1 MELGTLQIQIFVS
14 LVVVLGTAFVA
25 FLCDFLKGNNEQL
38 RERNIEMQV
47 RQEEQ
52 QRFGVWEPAKLLKG
66 IEALLKNT
74 PALQHGA
81 PPVVAPVEAPL
92 EPAQSP
98 SWEQPAEPAAAKG
111 ATWASKEELE
121 KLAERAARIR
131 ERHESRKAAEETS
144 EAEVVTPTVL
154 PVALASLGG
163 IAEALAATE
172 AEAAPEQAEAAL
184 AAAETPP
191 LGAETEGV
199 EQEPQAASAQSEAGG
214 VLECVAAESV
224 AAEAAAEAEPVA
236 VEAESVAVEAE
247 SVAVEAEPVAVEA
260 EPVAVEAEVL
270 TIEPE
275 APSLEAEAP
284 AVEAEARATEPEAPA
299 TEAEADGSEEW
310 AGEPVAGLQMA
321 LPHEIPQVAEPRV
334 AELARADE
342 EAILAARE
350 MPRLPE
356 GELPLAPIEAMQ
368 AEAVEDVVEL
378 DAAGPAVV
386 EVVEA
391 EPVVETEAEPV
402 AEAQVGP
409 VADETEQSEAG
420 GEPEFLRVRVLPID
434 QPVKEEAEEVA
445 GAALEVDGRKLIAA
459 PEAEAREAEA
469 RELETIQPA
478 GETEAPETEAPHTEA
493 AHTEAAELTVAPVAE
508 DATEPAAEITSLHE
522 SLAKEEPG
530 LPAGL
535 HDVTLLRERMKAN
548 LDFEGVAVSIG
559 INDYDA
565 LRQKLDTSA
574 GAESMASVERLIQS
588 MLKGSDFACRFQD
601 DEFILLFPGEA
612 DSSAQRRLFQI
623 SEKLWDFQLRS
634 LGHHSIMFS
643 WGGLEVKRDTLS
655 DAVASARERMF
666 QTKRNRTGAIEMRK
680 RVVNG

>member
-1 MELGTLQIQIFVS
+1 MELGSLEVQIFVS
-14 LVVVLGTAFVA
+14 LVVVLGTAFIALV
-25 FLCDFLKGNNEQL
+25 CDFLKGNNEQL

-52 QRFGVWEPAKLLKG
+52 RRFGVWEPAKLLKG

-81 PPVVAPVEAPL
+81 PPVVTPVEAPL

-131 ERHESRKAAEETS
+131 ERHESRKASEETS
-144 EAEVVTPTVL
+144 ETEPAAPTVL
-154 PVALASLGG
+154 PVALASLSG
-163 IAEALAATE
+163 IAEPVAETE
-172 AEAAPEQAEAAL
+172 AEAATERVEDAAERVEEAL

-191 LGAETEGV
+191 LAAETEGV
-199 EQEPQAASAQSEAGG
+199 EQEPQAASAQSEARG
-214 VLECVAAESV
+214 VLEWVTAESV
-224 AAEAAAEAEPVA
+224 TAEAALAGEP
-236 VEAESVAVEAE
+236 VEAEAAVEAE

-260 EPVAVEAEVL
+260 EVL
-270 TIEPE
+270 TMAPE
-275 APSLEAEAP
+275 AAALEAEAP
-284 AVEAEARATEPEAPA
+284 VIEIEAQEERPEEPSI
-299 TEAEADGSEEW
+299 EADTDTAREW

-321 LPHEIPQVAEPRV
+321 LPHELPQVTESGL
-334 AELARADE
+334 AELARVDE
-342 EAILAARE
+342 EAILAAQE
-350 MPRLPE
+350 TPRLPE
-356 GELPLAPIEAMQ
+356 GELPLAPMEPAP
-368 AEAVEDVVEL
+368 AEAAEDVVEL
-378 DAAGPAVV
+378 DAAEPAVV
-386 EVVEA
+386 EVVEDA
-391 EPVVETEAEPV
+391 AADDEAQAEPV
-402 AEAQVGP
+402 AEAQAEP
-409 VADETEQSEAG
+409 VADEAEPSEAG

-459 PEAEAREAEA
+459 PEPDTQEVEAL
-469 RELETIQPA
+469 ELEAIQA
-478 GETEAPETEAPHTEA
+478 AAETEAPEI
-493 AHTEAAELTVAPVAE
+493 EAAELTTEPVAE
-508 DATEPAAEITSLHE
+508 DATEPTAEITSLHE

-535 HDVTLLRERMKAN
+535 HDVTLLRERIKAN
-548 LDFEGVAVSIG
+548 LNFEGVAVSIG

>member
-52 QRFGVWEPAKLLKG
+52 RRFGVWEPAKLLKG

-74 PALQHGA
+74 PAVQYGA
-81 PPVVAPVEAPL
+81 PPEVAPVEAPL
-92 EPAQSP
+92 EPVQTP
-98 SWEQPAEPAAAKG
+98 SWEQPAEPAAVKSG
-111 ATWASKEELE
+111 TWASKEELE

-131 ERHESRKAAEETS
+131 ERHEARKAAEETS
-144 EAEVVTPTVL
+144 ETEKVAPVML
-154 PVALASLGG
+154 PVALASISG
-163 IAEALAATE
+163 ISEAEPIP
-172 AEAAPEQAEAAL
+172 EAAPERVEEAQ

-191 LGAETEGV
+191 LAAETESV
-199 EQEPQAASAQSEAGG
+199 EQESQAASAQSEAGG
-214 VLECVAAESV
+214 ILEGVTAEAEPAEGVAAEGQ
-224 AAEAAAEAEPVA
+224 AQAEAAVECVEAVPEAVTEAEPDAVEAEPVA
-236 VEAESVAVEAE
+236 P
-247 SVAVEAEPVAVEA
+247 EAEPVAVEA
-260 EPVAVEAEVL
+260 EPVALEAEPVAVEAEPVAL
-270 TIEPE
+270 EAEP
-275 APSLEAEAP
+275 AALEAEAAEMVTETP
-284 AVEAEARATEPEAPA
+284 AG
-299 TEAEADGSEEW
+299 EAEADGPEEW
-310 AGEPVAGLQMA
+310 AGEPVAGLQLA
-321 LPHEIPQVAEPRV
+321 LPHEIPQVAEPQL
-334 AELARADE
+334 AELARVDE
-342 EAILAARE
+342 EAILAAQE
-350 MPRLPE
+350 AVRLPG
-356 GELPLAPIEAMQ
+356 GELPLAPIAAVEDAAGALV
-368 AEAVEDVVEL
+368 AEAVDEPAEEL
-378 DAAGPAVV
+378 
-386 EVVEA
+386 VEA
-391 EPVVETEAEPV
+391 PLAAETAEG
-402 AEAQVGP
+402 EG
-409 VADETEQSEAG
+409 G

-434 QPVKEEAEEVA
+434 QPVKEETEEVA
-445 GAALEVDGRKLIAA
+445 GAELEVDGRRLIAA
-459 PEAEAREAEA
+459 PESEAPESEPMQAA
-469 RELETIQPA
+469 A
-478 GETEAPETEAPHTEA
+478 ETEAPE
-493 AHTEAAELTVAPVAE
+493 LT
-508 DATEPAAEITSLHE
+508 TEPAAAAETIEAGAEITSLHE

-548 LDFEGVAVSIG
+548 LNFEGVAVSIG

-588 MLKGSDFACRFQD
+588 MLKGSDFACRFQE

-634 LGHHSIMFS
+634 LGHQSIMFS